1 MISVLKFSSY
11 QSKVYTLALILGLF
25 IFVLPSC
32 TEEVVPSQSIEIKK
46 AGFEKFSIEDLPA
59 MANAIAPF
67 VNPNFEQKVDGKLT
81 VSPQNESELSKALN
95 YDEVIAR
102 YDGKGN
108 TNYAMEVADNDDDP
122 FSFSNFIIMK
132 DSTGA
137 FRTPFVLTYEMA
149 DDFIEEYLVDQDISK
164 FRGKITQFD
173 LGPMDAQRV
182 DSRNPVTTDPDQ
194 GTGGSTGTSPTHDGN
209 VVCEKD
215 YAGSG
220 GTSTGS
226 GGYNTEVCDYYLV
239 TVYDHSTNGTK
250 NVWYTYISEENCRIV
265 WIAEQA
271 AAGTT
276 TCPSGT
282 GDGEI
287 PLIEPD
293 IIQII
298 IDASFVGTKAECV
311 YNKLK
316 QLSGGFRGSIQKF
329 DGTFP
334 VAHLKLSLD
343 GSLPPTTNAT
353 TIAPSKYIIEIKIN
367 PNRLNRPNLEIA
379 RTIIHETI
387 HAEMWRKI
395 MSILENGDD
404 LNGLTK
410 TEWRNKLSN
419 GDYPGIYYYYSKY
432 GISNFQH
439 EQMAEHYRNTIVNI
453 LKEFEPGLNEDVYNA
468 LTWVGLKNT
477 VTWNALSPSEQAR
490 INGIITNFNQNGNA
504 ICN

>member
-1 MISVLKFSSY
+1 MISTLKFSSY
-11 QSKVYTLALILGLF
+11 QRKVYTLALILGLF

-32 TEEVVPSQSIEIKK
+32 TEEVAPSQSIEIKK

-95 YDEVIAR
+95 YDEVLAR

-108 TNYAMEVADNDDDP
+108 TNYAMAVADNDDNP
-122 FSFSNFIIMK
+122 FSFSNFIIMQ

-149 DDFIEEYLVDQDISK
+149 DDFIEEYLVDKDISK
-164 FRGKITQFD
+164 FRGKITQYD

-182 DSRNPVTTDPDQ
+182 DSRNPGTNDPEP
-194 GTGGSTGTSPTHDGN
+194 GSGGSTGTPPTRDGN

-287 PLIEPD
+287 PVIEPSIWSSD
-293 IIQII
+293 LIILQDSEAIENI
-298 IDASFVGTKAECV
+298 VEYLKCFDSNVGGTVSIYVDQPVNNSPATHVGTEVGHTFISVNQGGVTRFFGFYPNGGVYPLVRPGAESILGNDSNHPYDV
-311 YNKLK
+311 KIDINVNSSEMASVLNAARAFGNTRYHLNTYNCTDFGFTISSAAGVILPDTNG
-316 QLSGGFRGSIQKF
+316 SWPGGGGSNPGNLGQ
-329 DGTFP
+329 DLRTM
-334 VAHLKLSLD
+334 
-343 GSLPPTTNAT
+343 PTN
-353 TIAPSKYIIEIKIN
+353 SKYSVSTV
-367 PNRLNRPNLEIA
+367 PGTA
-379 RTIIHETI
+379 
-387 HAEMWRKI
+387 
-395 MSILENGDD
+395 S
-404 LNGLTK
+404 
-410 TEWRNKLSN
+410 SN
-419 GDYPGIYYYYSKY
+419 S
-432 GISNFQH
+432 
-439 EQMAEHYRNTIVNI
+439 
-453 LKEFEPGLNEDVYNA
+453 
-468 LTWVGLKNT
+468 
-477 VTWNALSPSEQAR
+477 
-490 INGIITNFNQNGNA
+490 GN
-504 ICN
+504 CR